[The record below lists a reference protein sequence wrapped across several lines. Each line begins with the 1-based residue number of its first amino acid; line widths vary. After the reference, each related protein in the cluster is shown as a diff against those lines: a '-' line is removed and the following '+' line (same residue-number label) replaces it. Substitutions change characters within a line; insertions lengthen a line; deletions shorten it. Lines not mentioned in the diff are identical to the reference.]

1 MEQMFHNLN
10 LRTGPPRRALLE
22 EKSRM
27 ASQGFCFPCTSKPQF
42 SAGDSVEG
50 TQISVLFNVKGID

>member
-1 MEQMFHNLN
+1 MREHIWPVGDEGRGRQRRGENMEQMFHNLN

-27 ASQGFCFPCTSKPQF
+27 ASQGFCFPCTSKP
-42 SAGDSVEG
+42 
-50 TQISVLFNVKGID
+50 